1 MAKIFKAGKEYP
13 ADQLDFF
20 RDLDKY
26 ELATNHVLVSYE
38 TRTENAV
45 QNRRVHKTGNPS
57 WNLSEAVYHCVR
69 GIKKSFPKENHD
81 NNRQYCPLKLKIR
94 MNGQQD
100 ALDVKEWNHHHNHD
114 PPKIKKNKKSWEKK
128 CKDRIN
134 GNQKKGKGK
143 GQKKERTLEEEIIEN
158 YLDTL
163 RKNLNSSVDTLKE
176 KLKLLKECGK
186 KIAEL
191 DGKDLDFIN
200 IDSED
205 DDGKKS
211 EQSEDEKE
219 EEEMSDSNEQT
230 TEIDKES
237 DQNNKRK
244 GEKRKLNQ
252 NKERVTE
259 NKKNKGEGNEK
270 TVEEKKREEKDEG
283 QTESGE
289 KEIGKA
295 KIEEKKEDEKDEG
308 QTESGETEI
317 HKESG
322 GSNLSDMEN
331 MVTLK
336 NMLENLVGQE
346 ITARCETGYIVSKE
360 DLREINE
367 GLLEFLRENATI
379 VEGLEKM
386 VEPEV
391 LHLNFLIHNGAI

>member
-1 MAKIFKAGKEYP
+1 IET
-13 ADQLDFF
+13 FF
-20 RDLDKY
+20 L
-26 ELATNHVLVSYE
+26 
-38 TRTENAV
+38 
-45 QNRRVHKTGNPS
+45 G
-57 WNLSEAVYHCVR
+57 HCVR
-69 GIKKSFPKENHD
+69 GIKKNSPKENHD
-81 NNRQYCPLKLKIR
+81 NKQYCPLELRIR
-94 MNGQQD
+94 MNGQKD
-100 ALDVKEWNHHHNHD
+100 AFVVKEWNHHHNHD
-114 PPKIKKNKKSWEKK
+114 PPKK
-128 CKDRIN
+128 CKDWIN

-163 RKNLNSSVDTLKE
+163 RKNLNSSMDTLKE

-191 DGKDLDFIN
+191 DGDGKDLHFIN

-211 EQSEDEKE
+211 EESEDEKE
-219 EEEMSDSNEQT
+219 EEEMSDSNEQM
-230 TEIDKES
+230 TEIDKEN
-237 DQNNKRK
+237 DQNHKRK

-252 NKERVTE
+252 NKERVKE

-270 TVEEKKREEKDEG
+270 EEEEKKREDKDEG

-289 KEIGKA
+289 KEIFKEMEGK
-295 KIEEKKEDEKDEG
+295 KGEEKDEG
-308 QTESGETEI
+308 QTELGETEI
-317 HKESG
+317 YKESG

-346 ITARCETGYIVSKE
+346 ITARCEAGYIVSKE
-360 DLREINE
+360 DLREMNE

-379 VEGLEKM
+379 VEGLENM

-391 LHLNFLIHNGAI
+391 LKHLNFLIHNGAI

>member
-1 MAKIFKAGKEYP
+1 MDG
-13 ADQLDFF
+13 
-20 RDLDKY
+20 
-26 ELATNHVLVSYE
+26 
-38 TRTENAV
+38 
-45 QNRRVHKTGNPS
+45 
-57 WNLSEAVYHCVR
+57 
-69 GIKKSFPKENHD
+69 
-81 NNRQYCPLKLKIR
+81 
-94 MNGQQD
+94 
-100 ALDVKEWNHHHNHD
+100 
-114 PPKIKKNKKSWEKK
+114 
-128 CKDRIN
+128 
-134 GNQKKGKGK
+134 
-143 GQKKERTLEEEIIEN
+143 
-158 YLDTL
+158 
-163 RKNLNSSVDTLKE
+163 
-176 KLKLLKECGK
+176 
-186 KIAEL
+186 

-205 DDGKKS
+205 DDRKKS

-270 TVEEKKREEKDEG
+270 KVEEKKREEKDEG

-289 KEIGKA
+289 
-295 KIEEKKEDEKDEG
+295 
-308 QTESGETEI
+308 TEI
-317 HKESG
+317 YKESG

-336 NMLENLVGQE
+336 DMLENLVGQE

-391 LHLNFLIHNGAI
+391 LQHLNFLIYNGAI